1 MYPDFMLYYG
11 GGVANMMNSGN
22 KYIPSVFFLPNY
34 GDAPEDIEAVGK
46 GIEMWKKKGAC
57 LDD

>member
-1 MYPDFMLYYG
+1 MK
-11 GGVANMMNSGN
+11 NSGN

>member
-1 MYPDFMLYYG
+1 MFSTDDYSFG
-11 GGVANMMNSGN
+11 KKNASFGMNEVVLV
-22 KYIPSVFFLPNY
+22 YIIFFLLNY

-46 GIEMWKKKGAC
+46 GIEMWKKKGVC